1 MDMLRVEVELPR
13 DLLMALNISAA
24 EAKQKA
30 KEWMALELFREG
42 HISTGK
48 AAEILELTKSQFI
61 DLLNQRGIPYLD
73 LSPEELAQEHAVAI
87 AAIKNQKG
95 LKR

>member
-13 DLLMALNISAA
+13 DLLMALNISVA
-24 EAKQKA
+24 EANQKA
-30 KEWMALELFREG
+30 REWMALELFREG

-48 AAEILELTKSQFI
+48 AAEILGLTKSQFI

-73 LSPEELAQEHAVAI
+73 LSPEELAQEQSVAI
-87 AAIKNQKG
+87 AAIKN
-95 LKR
+95 R

>member
-1 MDMLRVEVELPR
+1 MDTLKIEVELPR
-13 DLLMALNISAA
+13 DLLMALDISTV
-24 EAKQKA
+24 EANQKA
-30 KEWMALELFREG
+30 REWMALELFREG

-48 AAEILELTKSQFI
+48 AGEILGLTKSQFI

-73 LSPEELAQEHAVAI
+73 LSPEELAHERAVAI
-87 AAIKNQKG
+87 TAMKNQPE